1 MDDSSVPIPAP
12 DEPPS
17 GDPAQPPVVPGPS
30 ADVPAAPLVGL
41 QYNLGEGM
49 RVYNARDITIAPA
62 SPPPPPEMRT
72 LPRDVAAFT
81 GRDAEV
87 RHLLT
92 AAALSTGIVAI
103 HAVDGMP
110 GVGKTAL
117 AVHVAHLL
125 AADYP
130 DGQLFVDLYTHTPGI
145 PAADPAETLGRL
157 LARTGMDPRH
167 IPDDLGE
174 RAARW
179 RSRLAG
185 KKMLLILDDASGP
198 SQVDPLLP
206 GTPGSLVLITS
217 RSRMIGLDGAEALP
231 LAPLPPEQAT
241 ALFTRLAGRGPLT
254 GADAAAV
261 TELVQLC
268 GHLPLA
274 IALMAGRIAHRH
286 AWPLHTLAAEF
297 AAAENRLGELEAGDR
312 AVRTVFDMSYQH
324 LPADRQRLYRH
335 LGLHPGPDI
344 DAYAAAALADIP
356 LAQARRE
363 LEALYADH
371 LLDETAPSRY
381 RLHDLLRAYTHDL
394 ATTCD
399 TAGQRE
405 QATERLLAH
414 YTRTAQAADQYLN
427 RTSRPSSPP
436 ATSTSGHA
444 RPDLADR
451 DTALAWMRTEHHN
464 LLACLDHATTH
475 SQHRPLIDLTAAMAA
490 YLRQEGPWQ
499 QAATLH
505 HTAATAARHQH
516 DPAAEANALHH
527 LADIRR
533 LTGEYAQAADLCE
546 RALAL
551 YEQLGNQLGQA
562 NALQVLGQVR
572 LRVGEYAQAADLS
585 ERALAL
591 YAQLGD
597 RLGQANA
604 LQSLGQVWRMAGEYA
619 QAADLSERALALS
632 EQLGDG
638 LGQAD
643 ALRELGQVRRVA
655 GEYAQAADLSERALA
670 LYAQLGDRLGQ
681 ANALQSL
688 GQVRRLAGQYAQA
701 ADLSERALALYE
713 QLGDRLGQATALRE
727 LGQVRRVAG
736 EYAQAADLSERALA
750 LYAQLGDRLGQ
761 ANALQVLGQVR
772 RLAGQYAQAADLSE
786 RALALYAQLGD
797 RLGQANALKSLGQV
811 RRLAGEYAQAADL
824 SERALALYA
833 QLGDRLG
840 QANAL
845 QSLGQVRRLAGQ
857 YAQAADLSE
866 RALAL
871 YEQFGNRHGQAN
883 AVQLLGCVHTQT
895 GDHLTAADLLA
906 RALSLFRQ
914 VGDRQGEAETLNYTG
929 DLLSVSAGPEQ
940 AARVYRQ
947 ALDLAQQVDSPLDE
961 AHALDGI
968 ARCAAANGNRDAAV
982 AGLRQAVALYQ
993 RLGVSEATTA
1003 AEYLATLEPGND
1015 IPTAS

>member
-1 MDDSSVPIPAP
+1 MDGPSAPTPAP
-12 DEPPS
+12 DEPPP
-17 GDPAQPPVVPGPS
+17 GDPAQPPAVPGPA

-49 RVYNARDITIAPA
+49 RVYNARDITIAPPP
-62 SPPPPPEMRT
+62 PPPPPEMRT
-72 LPRDVAAFT
+72 LPRDVVAFT
-81 GRDAEV
+81 GRDAEL

-145 PAADPAETLGRL
+145 PAADPRETLGRL

-185 KKMLLILDDASGP
+185 KKMLLILDDAAGP

-217 RSRMIGLDGAEALP
+217 RSRMIGLDGAEVLP

-241 ALFTRLAGRGPLT
+241 ALFVRLAGRGSVSGT
-254 GADAAAV
+254 DAAAV
-261 TELVQLC
+261 TDLVQLC

-274 IALMAGRIAHRH
+274 VALMAGRIAHRR
-286 AWPLHTLAAEF
+286 AWPLHLLAAEF
-297 AAAENRLGELEAGDR
+297 AAAEDRLGELEAGDR

-324 LPADRQRLYRH
+324 LPASRQRLYRH

-344 DAYAAAALADIP
+344 DAYAAAALAGIP

-371 LLDETAPSRY
+371 LLDETAPGRY

-394 ATTCD
+394 ATSCD

-405 QATERLLAH
+405 QATERLLTF
-414 YTRTAQAADQYLN
+414 YTRTAQAADHHLN
-427 RTSRPSSPP
+427 RTSRPASPP
-436 ATSTSGHA
+436 ATSASGRG
-444 RPDLADR
+444 RPEVADR

-464 LLACLDHATTH
+464 LLACLDGATTH
-475 SQHRPLIDLTAAMAA
+475 GQHRPLIDLTAALAS
-490 YLRQEGPWQ
+490 YLRQEGPWR
-499 QAATLH
+499 QAAALH
-505 HTAATAARHQH
+505 HAAATAARHQH
-516 DPAAEANALHH
+516 DLAAEANALLH
-527 LADIRR
+527 LADIRG
-533 LTGEYAQAADLCE
+533 LTGEYAQATDLGE
-546 RALAL
+546 RALTL
-551 YEQLGNQLGQA
+551 YEQLGDRHGQA

-604 LQSLGQVWRMAGEYA
+604 LQV
-619 QAADLSERALALS
+619 
-632 EQLGDG
+632 
-638 LGQAD
+638 
-643 ALRELGQVRRVA
+643 
-655 GEYAQAADLSERALA
+655 
-670 LYAQLGDRLGQ
+670 
-681 ANALQSL
+681 
-688 GQVRRLAGQYAQA
+688 
-701 ADLSERALALYE
+701 
-713 QLGDRLGQATALRE
+713 
-727 LGQVRRVAG
+727 
-736 EYAQAADLSERALA
+736 
-750 LYAQLGDRLGQ
+750 
-761 ANALQVLGQVR
+761 
-772 RLAGQYAQAADLSE
+772 
-786 RALALYAQLGD
+786 
-797 RLGQANALKSLGQV
+797 LGQV

-824 SERALALYA
+824 SERALALSE
-833 QLGDRLG
+833 QLGDRHG
-840 QANAL
+840 QADAL
-845 QSLGQVRRLAGQ
+845 QVLGRVRLLAGE
-857 YAQAADLSE
+857 YAHAADLSE

-871 YEQFGNRHGQAN
+871 YEQLGNRFGQANALQVLGQVRRLAGEYAQATNLSERALALYEQLGNRHGQAD
-883 AVQLLGCVHTQT
+883 ALQMLGRVRLL
-895 GDHLTAADLLA
+895 
-906 RALSLFRQ
+906 
-914 VGDRQGEAETLNYTG
+914 
-929 DLLSVSAGPEQ
+929 
-940 AARVYRQ
+940 
-947 ALDLAQQVDSPLDE
+947 
-961 AHALDGI
+961 
-968 ARCAAANGNRDAAV
+968 
-982 AGLRQAVALYQ
+982 
-993 RLGVSEATTA
+993 
-1003 AEYLATLEPGND
+1003 
-1015 IPTAS
+1015 